1 MSGAEHRSPAD
12 VFQCWQVMRVI
23 QAYLDDETD
32 SRIAEEVADH
42 LEDCRRCG
50 LEYETYA
57 AIKESVARHERPPH
71 EVVRQIRNFW
81 KDLLRPNQDPGA

>member
-1 MSGAEHRSPAD
+1 MSAEHRSPTD

-32 SRIAEEVADH
+32 SSTAEEVAEH

-50 LEYETYA
+50 LEYETYS
-57 AIKESVARHERPPH
+57 AIKTSLARHERPPQDA
-71 EVVRQIRNFW
+71 VRQIREFW
-81 KDLLRPNQDPGA
+81 QDLLMPNQDRHS